1 MIFYNNGRNCL
12 WVSSN
17 LIEGIAESR
26 GEYKFTTNRTI
37 ILIIVRSTVK
47 LSTRE
52 AQMRRL
58 YDTVVRA
65 YFEHYE
71 EMLFLSGPRQ
81 VGKTTTSKSLS
92 ELGPYYYFN
101 WDDEDHRAI
110 LLEGPAKVIETAG
123 IQQLTQVK
131 PIIAFDEIH
140 KRPDWKN
147 FLKGFFDTY
156 KESVNII
163 VTGSARLD
171 IYKKGG
177 DSLMGRYFPYRMHPV
192 SVAEIARTHM
202 RPMEIAMPYDIGET
216 QFSQLL
222 KFGGYPKP
230 YLQHNQ
236 TFSNRWQQLRK
247 QQLLQEDIRDVNV
260 IHDLHRLELLMEILQ
275 RRASHPLTYSNL
287 AKQIRVSVDT
297 IIRWLEVLQS
307 FYYCY
312 LIRPWS
318 RNIARALVREPKV
331 FLWDWS
337 VIHDPGARAEN
348 FIASHLLKAVEY
360 WTDLGLGHYN
370 LYYIRDVDQHEV
382 DFIVT
387 KNDEPW
393 FLVEA
398 KNGNKQS
405 LNPNLARFQKITG
418 ASHAFQVVM
427 DAAFVNK
434 DCFTYHQPVIVPAK
448 TLLSQFI

>member
-1 MIFYNNGRNCL
+1 M
-12 WVSSN
+12 
-17 LIEGIAESR
+17 
-26 GEYKFTTNRTI
+26 TI
-37 ILIIVRSTVK
+37 LRWIVK
-47 LSTRE
+47 LSDRGG
-52 AQMRRL
+52 QLRRL
-58 YDTVVRA
+58 YDTVVQKH
-65 YFEHYE
+65 FEQYE

-92 ELGPYYYFN
+92 ESAPYYYFN
-101 WDDEDHRAI
+101 WDDEDHRMI
-110 LLEGPAKVIETAG
+110 LLEGPAKIIETTRMSQ
-123 IQQLTQVK
+123 ITQNK
-131 PIIAFDEIH
+131 PIIAFDELH
-140 KRPDWKN
+140 KRPNWKN
-147 FLKGFFDTY
+147 FLKGFYDTY
-156 KESVNII
+156 KELVNII

-171 IYKKGG
+171 MYKKGG
-177 DSLMGRYFPYRMHPV
+177 DSLMGRYFPYRMHPM
-192 SVAEIARTHM
+192 SVAEIARIEIRLT
-202 RPMEIAMPYDIGET
+202 EIAMPYDIGET
-216 QFSQLL
+216 EFSRLL

-230 YLQHNQ
+230 YLQHS
-236 TFSNRWQQLRK
+236 TRFSSRWQSLRK
-247 QQLLQEDIRDVNV
+247 QQLLQEDIRDINV

-275 RRASHPLTYSNL
+275 RRASHALTYSHL
-287 AKQIRVSVDT
+287 AKQIQVSVDT
-297 IIRWLEVLQS
+297 ITRWLEVLQS

-318 RNIARALVREPKV
+318 RNIARALVKEPKV